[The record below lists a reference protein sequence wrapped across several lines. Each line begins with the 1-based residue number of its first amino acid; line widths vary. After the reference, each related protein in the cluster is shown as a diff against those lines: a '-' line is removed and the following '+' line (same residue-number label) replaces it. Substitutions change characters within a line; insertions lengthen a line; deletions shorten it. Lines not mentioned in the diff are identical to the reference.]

1 MNILS
6 ATGWN
11 LLTGRLRI
19 GKEGTT
25 MSKENG
31 NTLVRNASFLMMAT
45 LISRVIG
52 LLYKSP
58 LSTVVGNVGMG
69 YFGYANNVYVILLLV
84 SSYSIPMAVSKVI
97 SERLALKQFR
107 NAQKVFHG
115 ALIYASVVGGAAALV
130 ALFLGKYLLPVNQ
143 QEALLAL
150 RMLAPTI
157 FLSAI
162 LGVFRG
168 FFQAHNTMLPT
179 SMSQI
184 IEQIAHAI
192 VSVGA
197 AWLLI
202 RSFGTDDT
210 SKAIYGAAGGT
221 LGTGAGV
228 AVGLLF
234 MIVVYA
240 MNRKAILKKVKKDKH
255 EREESMGSVLKL
267 IFMMVTPIIFNTFV
281 YNASSYLDSK
291 IFSDILALKKMNSA
305 AVSGQWGEYSN
316 YYISMINIPLALS
329 SATSSAMMP
338 EISSRYI
345 TKDYEGANR
354 KINEGVQLTMFLCIP
369 AAVGLAVL
377 AFPIMKLLFPKSSD
391 LSGMLL
397 AAGSV
402 SVIFSALSTITNGV
416 LQAIGQARLPLR
428 NSAISLV
435 MNVITVTLGSY
446 FAPQFGVFNVL
457 LASIVFAVCMCVLN
471 ALSLKKYLGHKND
484 FVNGYGKP
492 LLASVG
498 MGLVAW
504 IVYYGMYIFVPVK
517 ILCLG
522 VSVILAVFTY
532 MILYVIVT
540 KATKEQMRKLPMGSY
555 MVKVLVKLHILK

>member
-1 MNILS
+1 
-6 ATGWN
+6 
-11 LLTGRLRI
+11 
-19 GKEGTT
+19 
-25 MSKENG
+25 MSKEKG
-31 NTLVRNASFLMMAT
+31 NVLVKNASFLMMAT
-45 LISRVIG
+45 LVSRVIG

-69 YFGYANNVYVILLLV
+69 YYGYANNVYVILLLI

-115 ALIYASVVGGAAALV
+115 ALIYAAVMGGIAALV

-168 FFQAHNTMLPT
+168 FFQAHNTMVPT

-184 IEQIAHAI
+184 IEQIANAI

-202 RSFGTDDT
+202 QSFGIDDT
-210 SKAIYGAAGGT
+210 SHAIYGAAGGA

-228 AVGLLF
+228 LVGLLF
-234 MIVVYA
+234 MLVVYGL
-240 MNRKAILKKVKKDKH
+240 NRKSILKKVEKDKH
-255 EREESMGSVLKL
+255 TREESMGDVLKL
-267 IFMMVTPIIFNTFV
+267 IFLMVTPIIFNTFV

-291 IFSDILALKKMNSA
+291 IFSDILALKKMNST

-338 EISSRYI
+338 EIASRYI

-540 KATKEQMRKLPMGSY
+540 KATKEQMRKLPMGNY
-555 MVKVLVKLHILK
+555 MVKVLSKIHVLK

>member
-1 MNILS
+1 
-6 ATGWN
+6 
-11 LLTGRLRI
+11 
-19 GKEGTT
+19 
-25 MSKENG
+25 MSKEKG
-31 NTLVRNASFLMMAT
+31 NALVRNASFLMMAT

-69 YFGYANNVYVILLLV
+69 YYGYANNVYVILLLI

-115 ALIYASVVGGAAALV
+115 ALIYAAVMGGIAALV

-162 LGVFRG
+162 LGVLRG
-168 FFQAHNTMLPT
+168 FFQAHNTMVPT

-184 IEQIAHAI
+184 IEQIANAI

-202 RSFGTDDT
+202 QSFGVDDT
-210 SKAIYGAAGGT
+210 SHAIYGAAGGA

-228 AVGLLF
+228 LVGLLF
-234 MIVVYA
+234 MLVVYGL
-240 MNRKAILKKVKKDKH
+240 NRKSILKKVEKDKH
-255 EREESMGSVLKL
+255 TREESMADVLKL

-291 IFSDILALKKMNSA
+291 IFSDILAMKNMNST

-338 EISSRYI
+338 EIASRYI
-345 TKDYEGANR
+345 MKDYEGANR

-391 LSGMLL
+391 LSGVLL

-435 MNVITVTLGSY
+435 LNVITVTLGSY

-457 LASIVFAVCMCVLN
+457 LASIIFAVSMCVLN

-504 IVYYGMYIFVPVK
+504 IVYYGMYIFVPIK

-540 KATKEQMRKLPMGSY
+540 KATKEQMRKLPMGNY
-555 MVKVLVKLHILK
+555 MVKILGKLHILK